1 MVKKM
6 KLSLPLKFLS
16 FGLLLVLSA
25 CGNPKRGDVS
35 FAPMMPQPVRPMIYD
50 SASIYHP
57 GTAWLLHED
66 MKAHRIGDML
76 TVHLEEK
83 TDAEKTAETG
93 ISKTTSASIT
103 DPTILG
109 GALTAHGRAILNNSI
124 GSESEFDGSGDSSQ
138 SNSLTGSVTVTVVEV
153 LSNSNLVVQG
163 EKWIKIN
170 QGEEYLRLKGI
181 VRPADI
187 NTDNTIS
194 STRIANAQ
202 IQYSGEGDIN
212 DANSMGW
219 LARLFNSSWMP
230 F

>member
-1 MVKKM
+1 M
-6 KLSLPLKFLS
+6 KYLAFKVLTLCM
-16 FGLLLVLSA
+16 LLVLTA
-25 CGNPKRGDVS
+25 CSNPKRGDDS

-76 TVHLEEK
+76 TVTLEEK

-93 ISKTTSASIT
+93 ISKATSASII

-124 GSESEFDGSGDSSQ
+124 DSDSSFDGSGDSSQ
-138 SNSLTGSVTVTVVEV
+138 SNSLTGSITVTVVEV
-153 LSNSNLVVQG
+153 LSNGNLLVQG

-187 NTDNTIS
+187 GADNRIT

>member
-1 MVKKM
+1 MVEKM
-6 KLSLPLKFLS
+6 KSYFPLKVLTL
-16 FGLLLVLSA
+16 GLVLVLSSCA
-25 CGNPKRGDVS
+25 NPKRGDLS
-35 FAPMMPQPVRPMIYD
+35 FAPMMPQPARPMIYD

-57 GTAWLLHED
+57 GTSWLLHED
-66 MKAHRIGDML
+66 IKAHRIGDML
-76 TVHLEEK
+76 TVTLEEK

-93 ISKTTSASIT
+93 ISKTTSATII

-109 GALTAHGRAILNNSI
+109 GSLTAHGRAILDNSI
-124 GSESEFDGSGDSSQ
+124 ESESAFDGSGDSSQ

-153 LSNSNLVVQG
+153 LSNGNLIVQG

-187 NTDNTIS
+187 NSSNTIS

-202 IQYSGEGDIN
+202 IQYSGDGEIN

>member
-1 MVKKM
+1 M
-6 KLSLPLKFLS
+6 
-16 FGLLLVLSA
+16 LLALSA
-25 CGNPKRGDVS
+25 CGNPKRGDDS
-35 FAPMMPQPVRPMIYD
+35 FAAMMPQPVRPLIYD
-50 SASIYHP
+50 STSIYHP
-57 GTAWLLHED
+57 GSAWLLHED

-76 TVHLEEK
+76 TVTLEEK

-93 ISKTTSASIT
+93 ISKNTSASIT

-109 GALTAHGRAILNNSI
+109 GVLTAHGRAILNNSI

-138 SNSLTGSVTVTVVEV
+138 SNSLTGSITVTVVEV

-187 NTDNTIS
+187 NTNNTIS